1 MFINKSKVLKSNAG
15 FSLVELMIVVAIIGL
30 LAAVG
35 MPQYQKFQARA
46 RQSEAKASLGALY
59 SAEQSFIAEWTLYSV
74 DLKNIG
80 FGVTGTNLRYKTGFS
95 LAACGGYTT
104 ANGAPA
110 EVAGRNVS
118 TSGCAAGAPC
128 NAALPT
134 VVSPGAVFH
143 ATAIASVLPASICTA
158 TTFTGF
164 ALGDPRNSAGA
175 AAGTDSWS
183 IDEAKRL
190 ANVASGI

>member
-59 SAEQSFIAEWTLYSV
+59 SAEQSFIAEWTLYSI

-95 LAACGGYTT
+95 LAACGGYVITG
-104 ANGAPA
+104 GAPP
-110 EVAGRNVS
+110 EVGARNVS
-118 TSGCAAGAPC
+118 TSGCAAGVACPVAV
-128 NAALPT
+128 NT
-134 VVSPGAVFH
+134 VSPGAVFH
-143 ATAIASVLPASICTA
+143 AAAIASVVPVSICTA

-164 ALGDPRNSAGA
+164 SMGDPRNNAAA

-183 IDEAKRL
+183 INEAKRL